1 MKLSSGSSLRN
12 LVLAAL
18 LAMSLVPL
26 ALLGFAMY
34 RSAADALRDQAFARM
49 EAVRTITAQSVER
62 YFQTMR
68 EELLVAANG
77 PLARD
82 SVKAFRQ
89 AWQELP
95 IDDQAVAATRQEIV
109 DYYAAEFAPLYSNK
123 TKETIDM
130 RAYVGTLDP
139 RGLMLQDR
147 YLRRNKN
154 PVGSK
159 QLLDAADDGSTYSS
173 IHAEVHPI
181 FRDMLERYGVYDIFL
196 IDATSGTILYTVF
209 KEIDFGSSLTSGP
222 LASSNLAKAFREAV
236 AMGRPGAIAY
246 GQYSRYLPS
255 LMDPASFI
263 ATPLLDGDTVVGVLA
278 FQLPLDKTNQI
289 IGETTGLGETGE
301 TYAIGPDKM
310 FRSNSRFAKDLGYD
324 STIINPKIKV
334 DTVPVRT
341 ALETG
346 KPGTAMGRDYRDK
359 AVLSSWTPVTVF
371 KGDAT
376 GNGAVRWAL
385 ISEIDE
391 AEVMAPAYRLRR
403 FALILFGLTTAAI
416 ALYGDV
422 LLRLV
427 SGPFAGPFLA
437 GYAAE
442 PGAPDAAAGV
452 GTLGLARLDH
462 AVGNVP
468 ALLPAANAVIAATGF
483 HEFAEFTAADV
494 GTVDSGLNSVVL
506 ANNAENVLLPMNEPT
521 FGTARPSQIQTF
533 LDHHGGPGVQHLALK
548 TDDAF
553 ATLRALRARTAGG
566 APGFALMAPASPA
579 YYKGLRT
586 KVGDV
591 LSEAQLA
598 EAEALGLLV
607 DRDDQG
613 VLLQIFTR
621 PLSDRPTVFLE
632 IIQRVG
638 CLRTAPAAEVAARG
652 TAAGVV
658 DGPVEDAAAAGSM
671 AEAEAV
677 SVVVEQAGGCGGFG
691 KGNFSELFKSIEDYE
706 KDLGV

>member
-1 MKLSSGSSLRN
+1 MPIVAKADLSTGCTACASYVCQSGA
-12 LVLAAL
+12 LVFAFTAPYGPGAAKGGDGATPPPACPYPGFDRAAAAAFTAAHGLAVRAIGVVVDDAAAAHAAAL
-18 LAMSLVPL
+18 AGGGTC
-26 ALLGFAMY
+26 A
-34 RSAADALRDQAFARM
+34 
-49 EAVRTITAQSVER
+49 
-62 YFQTMR
+62 
-68 EELLVAANG
+68 G
-77 PLARD
+77 P
-82 SVKAFRQ
+82 
-89 AWQELP
+89 
-95 IDDQAVAATRQEIV
+95 
-109 DYYAAEFAPLYSNK
+109 
-123 TKETIDM
+123 
-130 RAYVGTLDP
+130 
-139 RGLMLQDR
+139 
-147 YLRRNKN
+147 
-154 PVGSK
+154 
-159 QLLDAADDGSTYSS
+159 
-173 IHAEVHPI
+173 
-181 FRDMLERYGVYDIFL
+181 
-196 IDATSGTILYTVF
+196 
-209 KEIDFGSSLTSGP
+209 
-222 LASSNLAKAFREAV
+222 
-236 AMGRPGAIAY
+236 
-246 GQYSRYLPS
+246 
-255 LMDPASFI
+255 
-263 ATPLLDGDTVVGVLA
+263 
-278 FQLPLDKTNQI
+278 
-289 IGETTGLGETGE
+289 
-301 TYAIGPDKM
+301 
-310 FRSNSRFAKDLGYD
+310 
-324 STIINPKIKV
+324 
-334 DTVPVRT
+334 
-341 ALETG
+341 
-346 KPGTAMGRDYRDK
+346 
-359 AVLSSWTPVTVF
+359 PVTVT
-371 KGDAT
+371 DPAT
-376 GNGAVRWAL
+376 GLAQ
-385 ISEIDE
+385 
-391 AEVMAPAYRLRR
+391 
-403 FALILFGLTTAAI
+403 TTAAI

-494 GTVDSGLNSVVL
+494 GTVNSGLNSVVL

-579 YYKGLRT
+579 YYKGLRA

-658 DGPVEDAAAAGSM
+658 DGPVEDAAAAGSV

-706 KDLGV
+706 KELGV